1 MFIPEIREIFVR
13 SIPGFCLINSKI
25 SRLSG
30 RSSALEVEI
39 LRNPRNLNRR
49 VFSRG
54 FVTTGGAA
62 DAQADL
68 SGQHIGNE
76 GGALTGTEVCIGTL
90 SLQHPLHCCTGMVH
104 PVDPL
109 LVLWDTGSAPDTA
122 PGMKALADETIRS
135 ATIRNA
141 VHFMADGF
149 QGLLFTFY
157 QRGSF
162 LSGLF
167 DRTELYFA
175 IAFVSIERGVCE
187 KRFIIRC

>member
-1 MFIPEIREIFVR
+1 ME
-13 SIPGFCLINSKI
+13 
-25 SRLSG
+25 
-30 RSSALEVEI
+30 AEI

-49 VFSRG
+49 VFRRG

-68 SGQHIGNE
+68 SGQHTGKE
-76 GGALTGTEVCIGTL
+76 GGTLTGTEVACIGAL
-90 SLQHPLHCCTGMVH
+90 SLQHPLHCSTGMVH
-104 PVDPL
+104 PGEL

-122 PGMKALADETIRS
+122 PGTKALADETIRS

-141 VHFMADGF
+141 TRFMTDGF

-167 DRTELYFA
+167 DRTELYFT